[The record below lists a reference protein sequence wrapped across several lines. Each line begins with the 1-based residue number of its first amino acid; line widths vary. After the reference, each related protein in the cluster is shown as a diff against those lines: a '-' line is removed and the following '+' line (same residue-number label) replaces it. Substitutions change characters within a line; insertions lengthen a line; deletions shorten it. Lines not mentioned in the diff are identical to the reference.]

1 MKFLRSIGW
10 LLLLPVSC
18 ASDSGAGKPVASAT
32 PAYKP
37 MSQRLEQKNG
47 YTQDAKGNWV
57 PQNDKRSSF
66 ESQGKSPYFDGTYGK
81 TAYKTEP
88 YAKKSWWGNKD
99 YGSKPYTGK
108 TDGSRFQKTSDIEG
122 RGARETGSAAD
133 IPGSYQKDTFATG
146 SAREAGLHGVTKPT
160 DAETD
165 ARRKVYAAPEII
177 DWKEQRSLSLEQ
189 SKGILG
195 R

>member
-1 MKFLRSIGW
+1 MGW

-18 ASDSGAGKPVASAT
+18 ASDSGAGKPAASAT
-32 PAYKP
+32 PAYQP

-47 YTQDAKGNWV
+47 YTQDTKGNWV

-66 ESQGKSPYFDGTYGK
+66 ESQGKSPYFDATYGK
-81 TAYKTEP
+81 TAYRIEP
-88 YAKKSWWGNKD
+88 YAKKSWWGNKH
-99 YGSKPYTGK
+99 YGRKPYAGNTA
-108 TDGSRFQKTSDIEG
+108 GSRFQKTSDSEG
-122 RGARETGSAAD
+122 RAAPETGSAAA
-133 IPGSYQKDTFATG
+133 IPGSYQKDSFATG
-146 SAREAGLHGVTKPT
+146 SARESRVHGVTQPT
-160 DAETD
+160 DAETE

-177 DWKEQRSLSLEQ
+177 DWREQRSLSLEQ